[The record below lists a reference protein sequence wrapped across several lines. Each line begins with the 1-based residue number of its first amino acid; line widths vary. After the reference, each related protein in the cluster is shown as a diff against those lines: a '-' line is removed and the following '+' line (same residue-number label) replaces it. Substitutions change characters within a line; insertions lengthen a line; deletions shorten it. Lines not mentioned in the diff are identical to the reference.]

1 VTAQA
6 RSPRA
11 NSISLA
17 AWNQA
22 IDDLIQRRRAEE
34 AIPRI
39 RTVLKNLPRHLPSY
53 FRLLQAIWILRRWDE
68 GQDWALRLLRAD
80 PCNEL
85 AWAVLANAAE
95 ERDAPGEARG
105 YWKRAYE
112 QAPYSPHIRAGLV
125 RTTPNQI
132 DPLHLTSNTFAAL
145 CRMDGRWE
153 RAAEQYRAL
162 QQEFPRRVDIQCAL
176 LESLWRA
183 QRQSEALHLAAQLSR
198 REPNLLIGWVVSA
211 QVGDETDQAL
221 AQAPLAS
228 LDADGEYIAVR
239 FGADLVS
246 VKAATIN
253 VSREEAAWFGE

>member
-1 VTAQA
+1 MSSQT
-6 RSPRA
+6 PPTRA
-11 NSISLA
+11 SRVALA

-22 IDDLIQRRRAEE
+22 IDDLIQSRQAEA

-53 FRLLQAIWILRRWDE
+53 FRLLQAIWLLRRWDE
-68 GQDWALRLLRAD
+68 GRDWALRLLRAD

-95 ERDAPGEARG
+95 ERGALGEARG
-105 YWKRAYE
+105 LWKRAFE
-112 QAPYSPHIRAGLV
+112 QAPYSQHIRAGVV
-125 RTTPNQI
+125 RTTPGKVE
-132 DPLHLTSNTFAAL
+132 PLHLTSNTFAAL

-153 RAAEQYRAL
+153 RAAEQYTAL

-183 QRQSEALHLAAQLSR
+183 ERQAEALHLAAQLSR

-228 LDADGEYIAVR
+228 LDADGEYMAVR
-239 FGADLVS
+239 FGTDLVPGRA
-246 VKAATIN
+246 VTIG
-253 VSREEAAWFGE
+253 VSREEAAWLGE